1 MAETLTPQQQKLAAI
16 REALEAT
23 HIGAA
28 PAQSSTVH
36 RLDAPADAHA
46 AAAQHAARTS
56 GGIDAQPIPLPEG
69 MPGMTQALWD
79 GFDRA
84 TQLAIHNEF
93 SKTSPPPVP
102 PPVAAPAP
110 IPPPVPGQVPPAGQ
124 PLFSQQTAPINPPD
138 MLGGAV
144 PPAPPPAPPAPPPTA
159 EPRKRGRPARAATAP
174 APTAPELAPE
184 PRVAVA
190 LERIAE
196 ALETLT
202 MLYSSGR

>member
-23 HIGAA
+23 RIGAT
-28 PAQSSTVH
+28 PAQPPAALAT
-36 RLDAPADAHA
+36 PADAHA

-84 TQLAIHNEF
+84 TQLAIHNEY
-93 SKTSPPPVP
+93 SKSAQ
-102 PPVAAPAP
+102 PPVAAPPAAAP
-110 IPPPVPGQVPPAGQ
+110 APGQVPPAGQ
-124 PLFSQQTAPINPPD
+124 PLFAQQTAPINPPD
-138 MLGGAV
+138 MLGGAA
-144 PPAPPPAPPAPPPTA
+144 PPLPPPAPAT

-202 MLYSSGR
+202 VLYSSGR